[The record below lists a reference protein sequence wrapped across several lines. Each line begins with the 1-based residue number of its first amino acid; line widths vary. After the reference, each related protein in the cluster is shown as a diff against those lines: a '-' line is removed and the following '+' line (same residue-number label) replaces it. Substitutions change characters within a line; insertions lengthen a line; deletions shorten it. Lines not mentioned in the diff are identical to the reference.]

1 MVLNHHGKS
10 ELLHRNEKNCISNF
24 KTVANVANVSKDIVF
39 KIFIDKS
46 KDSVFFN
53 DYSCK
58 DISESLFGSFL
69 I

>member
-1 MVLNHHGKS
+1 MANQNCYIAIRKIAFPILK
-10 ELLHRNEKNCISNF
+10 LLQMWRGI
-24 KTVANVANVSKDIVF
+24 SKDIVF